1 MSELRI
7 AELEAEAARV
17 QAKLWAS
24 SDQDIVDALKLKL
37 DALQTELQS
46 LKTDIERAKAA
57 EAQAEQSRQA
67 EQAAQQESA
76 NPTAKSFREF
86 TPAEKDAYE
95 RLYRIAKAELT
106 AGKKEGAKARLVE
119 LRRMVSD
126 HPEVDEFEGD
136 IHLAEGN
143 SESAIS
149 LYRKALEVNPANYAL
164 ERKLGEVVLRVK
176 SGLTIDDQMRAQLSD
191 SPFLSESD
199 IQAGATPALVYTLF
213 LPGMG
218 HITLA
223 RTKKGLTLLTIWL
236 IAVFMVFLLREDLA
250 NMIGAGRAP
259 GPTEGGR
266 PIDTSG
272 AEQVLFSIRTGTAFV
287 LLPLFTAIITHLVAL
302 IEIAQMASTKPK
314 RKIEVERPKPPVDL
328 PFE

>member
-1 MSELRI
+1 
-7 AELEAEAARV
+7 
-17 QAKLWAS
+17 
-24 SDQDIVDALKLKL
+24 
-37 DALQTELQS
+37 
-46 LKTDIERAKAA
+46 
-57 EAQAEQSRQA
+57 
-67 EQAAQQESA
+67 
-76 NPTAKSFREF
+76 
-86 TPAEKDAYE
+86 
-95 RLYRIAKAELT
+95 
-106 AGKKEGAKARLVE
+106 
-119 LRRMVSD
+119 MVSD

-136 IHLAEGN
+136 ILLAEGN
-143 SESAIS
+143 AEGAIAA
-149 LYRKALEVNPANYAL
+149 YRRALEVNPANYAL

-176 SGLTIDDQMRAQLSD
+176 SGLSLEDQMRANLSD

-223 RTKKGLTLLTIWL
+223 RTKKGLTILTVWL

-250 NMIGAGRAP
+250 NMIGAGRVP
-259 GPTEGGR
+259 GANDSGK

-287 LLPLFTAIITHLVAL
+287 LLPLFTAMITHLVAL
-302 IEIAQMASTKPK
+302 IEIAQMASQKPK
-314 RKIEVERPKPPVDL
+314 RKIEVERPKPPVNL

>member
-1 MSELRI
+1 MSEGRI

-37 DALQTELQS
+37 DALQSQISNLKDELAA
-46 LKTDIERAKAA
+46 TKAEQEKQQEA
-57 EAQAEQSRQA
+57 VLAAQAEERRKQ
-67 EQAAQQESA
+67 EAA
-76 NPTAKSFREF
+76 AKSFRDF

-95 RLYRIAKAELT
+95 RLYRIARAELT
-106 AGKKEGAKARLVE
+106 AGKKDAAKGRLRE
-119 LRRMVSD
+119 LRLMVAD

-136 IHLAEGN
+136 LALLEGN
-143 SESAIS
+143 AEAAIS
-149 LYRKALEVNPANYAL
+149 SFKRALEVNPANYAL

-176 SGLTIDDQMRAQLSD
+176 SGLTIDDQMRANLSD

-199 IQAGATPALVYTLF
+199 IQAGSTPALVYTLF

-223 RTKKGLTLLTIWL
+223 RTKKGLTILTVWL

-250 NMIGAGRAP
+250 NLIGAGRVPGAP
-259 GPTEGGR
+259 DSGK

-302 IEIAQMASTKPK
+302 IEIAQMASQKPK
-314 RKIEVERPKPPVDL
+314 QKIEVERPKPPVNL